1 MDKQKLIAYN
11 KRIIISS
18 QSSSHGKMALV
29 KMMVITM
36 VMTVEEPVEEA
47 FEESVVVVVVVVVV
61 VGLVVG
67 LVVVVMEE
75 EAVVTQS
82 HVVGKTGLSSSSNWL
97 LG

>member
-61 VGLVVG
+61 GLVVG
-67 LVVVVMEE
+67 LMVVVMEE